1 MTINFKT
8 MKNNQKLLNSLIVG
22 NVILLLAVVA
32 LFILHFTGGDGISS
46 DNTSTDNKGQ
56 VNHVLTEGD
65 SVISERIAVVKLDT
79 LLAEY
84 KLAQVMNENLME
96 RQKKAEANLQQK
108 MQQFEKDYKN
118 FEEKMRL
125 GSFLSQ
131 QSAEAQQQ
139 QLMQQQQELQQLN
152 QTLSQEL
159 VMEQERMTQGLYDT
173 VLNQMPTINN
183 GRFVLILGDA
193 VGTNVLYSNE
203 AMDITD
209 EVVDYLNKRYERFNE
224 DE

>member
-1 MTINFKT
+1 
-8 MKNNQKLLNSLIVG
+8 
-22 NVILLLAVVA
+22 
-32 LFILHFTGGDGISS
+32 
-46 DNTSTDNKGQ
+46 
-56 VNHVLTEGD
+56 
-65 SVISERIAVVKLDT
+65 
-79 LLAEY
+79 
-84 KLAQVMNENLME
+84 
-96 RQKKAEANLQQK
+96 
-108 MQQFEKDYKN
+108 
-118 FEEKMRL
+118 MRL

-173 VLNQMPTINN
+173 VLNQMPTIND

-209 EVVDYLNKRYERFNE
+209 EVVDYLNERYERFNE
-224 DE
+224 EE